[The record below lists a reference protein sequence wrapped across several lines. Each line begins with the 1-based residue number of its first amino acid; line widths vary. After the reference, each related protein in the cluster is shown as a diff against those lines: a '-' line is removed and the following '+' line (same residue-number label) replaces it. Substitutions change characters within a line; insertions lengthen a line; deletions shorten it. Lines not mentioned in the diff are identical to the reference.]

1 MKIKSKH
8 TVDMDDF
15 NTIKLLGRG
24 VFSEVYLV
32 KKKSTEE
39 YFAMKSIHKKNPLEL
54 LDREMTILK
63 NVFHPNIVMLKEV
76 IKDDIST
83 KLIMEYCSKGD
94 LNEYLNM
101 RRMKEKSA
109 LHFLYQI
116 LQGLQYL
123 HSNDIIH
130 RDIKPQNILIDKNNV
145 CKIADF
151 GFARYKDQDKL
162 LETMCGSPLYMAPEI
177 IKHQHYTMKAD
188 MWSVGVVF
196 YQMLTGQQPLK
207 SKNFYELSK
216 KIDNGD
222 ASISI
227 PLDIPSKSRV
237 ILENILI
244 FDSVKRIDVFKCL
257 ELVNDAIINENNI
270 FQMDNSL
277 VEPCSSVLLESS
289 ESNKLLEISYEPMPM
304 SLLDNKDIQDSFDD
318 IASNSTETSD
328 NIIENITNSTKVVIK
343 NVNVEHHEEW
353 FTVKNSDYIHKDRE
367 DKMYYSDPLYT
378 IVSSANNV
386 MDDTWKIFKKA
397 SNLISNIGEYN
408 SV

>member
-1 MKIKSKH
+1 
-8 TVDMDDF
+8 MDDF
-15 NTIKLLGRG
+15 DTIKLLGRG

-39 YFAMKSIHKKNPLEL
+39 YFAMKSIHKKNPVEL

-63 NVFHPNIVMLKEV
+63 AIFHPNIVSLKEV

-94 LNEYLNM
+94 LNDYLNM
-101 RRMKEKSA
+101 RKMKEKSA
-109 LHFLYQI
+109 LHFMYQI

-123 HSNDIIH
+123 HSNNIVH

-177 IKHQHYTMKAD
+177 IKHQHYSMKAD
-188 MWSVGVVF
+188 IWSVGVVF

-244 FDSVKRIDVFKCL
+244 FDSDKRIDVFKCL
-257 ELVNDAIINENNI
+257 ELVNAAIINEDNI
-270 FQMDNSL
+270 FQMDNSI
-277 VEPCSSVLLESS
+277 EPPCSSELMESS

-304 SLLDNKDIQDSFDD
+304 SLLDTNEDQVNPSD
-318 IASNSTETSD
+318 IALNSTETSD
-328 NIIENITNSTKVVIK
+328 NIIENVTNSTKALIK
-343 NVNVEHHEEW
+343 NVNVEHHEDW
-353 FTVKNSDYIHKDRE
+353 FTVKNSDYIHKEQGDR
-367 DKMYYSDPLYT
+367 MYYSDPLYT
-378 IVSSANNV
+378 IVSGVNNA

-397 SNLISNIGEYN
+397 SNLISDIGEYN

>member
-1 MKIKSKH
+1 
-8 TVDMDDF
+8 
-15 NTIKLLGRG
+15 
-24 VFSEVYLV
+24 
-32 KKKSTEE
+32 
-39 YFAMKSIHKKNPLEL
+39 
-54 LDREMTILK
+54 
-63 NVFHPNIVMLKEV
+63 
-76 IKDDIST
+76 
-83 KLIMEYCSKGD
+83 
-94 LNEYLNM
+94 
-101 RRMKEKSA
+101 
-109 LHFLYQI
+109 
-116 LQGLQYL
+116 
-123 HSNDIIH
+123 
-130 RDIKPQNILIDKNNV
+130 
-145 CKIADF
+145 
-151 GFARYKDQDKL
+151 
-162 LETMCGSPLYMAPEI
+162 
-177 IKHQHYTMKAD
+177 MKAF
-188 MWSVGVVF
+188 VVC
-196 YQMLTGQQPLK
+196 L
-207 SKNFYELSK
+207 
-216 KIDNGD
+216 
-222 ASISI
+222 ISI
-227 PLDIPSKSRV
+227 LFFSQATLLAYSSNPKEFIS
-237 ILENILI
+237 
-244 FDSVKRIDVFKCL
+244 

-289 ESNKLLEISYEPMPM
+289 ESNKLLEISYEPMPI